1 MKKKKKKKKKKEF
14 KKSYVSSRP
23 LYMCVIIVYITTAL
37 LFRLY

>member
-1 MKKKKKKKKKKEF
+1 MKKKIKKKKKNEF

-37 LFRLY
+37 LFCLH